1 MRKKLERMRTLLLP
15 LSNNLKNIPDYR
27 HTDFGLI
34 VSTTI
39 LGIVVGFAIYLF
51 HAGVSLSE
59 SFFNRFFTAAE
70 SNPLSFLRFLF
81 FPLITAF
88 GGLLVGIANQM
99 FFRGVREDNLASVH
113 HAIKEEGGVMSG
125 RVSLKALLTAALSI
139 GSGGGAGREAPTVVL
154 GASIGSTLG
163 RLLRLKPDQ
172 LRTLCGAGTAAAIS
186 GIFNAPLAG
195 VVFAIEAV
203 VGSLTV
209 KSFIPLVIS
218 SVMATATSRLFLG
231 DRPILI
237 TPGLLTITLE
247 DYAFLAVAG
256 MASGGVAIYFLKVYS
271 WAFRNVNMTLMPV
284 APYLRPA
291 IGGLGAGFLVALLP
305 TMLETTYEP
314 VNLAILGRGALLIAV
329 LTVLLK
335 PLSTAL
341 TLGSGGAGGTFAP
354 ALKVGAM
361 FGFAFGYVLQ
371 MMFPGTSPGLYALV
385 CCAAVLAGCYR
396 MPLAG
401 GLLIFEISR
410 NYGLILPL
418 MFASVFATFIVH
430 RSGVSTFNPSISDSS
445 R

>member
-1 MRKKLERMRTLLLP
+1 MRKQLERMRTLLSP
-15 LSNNLKNIPDYR
+15 LSAALKNIPDYR

-34 VSTTI
+34 ASTTV
-39 LGIVVGFAIYLF
+39 LGIAVGFAIYVF

-59 SFFNRFFTAAE
+59 SFFNRFFNAAE

-88 GGLLVGIANQM
+88 GGLLVGIVNQM
-99 FFRGVREDNLASVH
+99 LFSGMQEDNLAAVH
-113 HAIKEEGGVMSG
+113 KAIKEEGGIMKW
-125 RVSLKALLTAALSI
+125 RVSLRAILTAALSI

-172 LRTLCGAGTAAAIS
+172 LRVLCGAGTAAAIS

-203 VGSLTV
+203 VGHLTV
-209 KSFIPLVIS
+209 QSFIPLVIS

-256 MASGGVAIYFLKVYS
+256 MMSGGVAIYFLKVYS
-271 WAFRNVNMTLMPV
+271 WGFGKVHMTLKSV

-291 IGGLGAGFLVALLP
+291 IGGLGAGFLIALLP

-314 VNLAILGRGALLIAV
+314 VNLAILGRGTLLIAV

-335 PLSTAL
+335 PLSAAL

-354 ALKVGAM
+354 ALKAGAM

-371 MMFPGTSPGLYALV
+371 LVFPETSPGLYALV

-430 RSGVSTFNPSISDSS
+430 RSGIATFNPSVSDSS

>member
-1 MRKKLERMRTLLLP
+1 MRKKIDRMRAR
-15 LSNNLKNIPDYR
+15 LSPFSTSLKNIPDYR

-34 VSTTI
+34 VSTTV
-39 LGIVVGFAIYLF
+39 LGMVVGLAIYIF

-59 SFFNRFFTAAE
+59 SFFSRFFVAAE

-88 GGLLVGIANQM
+88 GGLIVGIVNEM
-99 FFRGVREDNLASVH
+99 LFKGMREDNLASVH
-113 HAIKEEGGVMSG
+113 KAINEEGGVMSV
-125 RVSLKALLTAALSI
+125 RVSLRAILTAALSI

-163 RLLRLKPDQ
+163 RIFRLKPDQ
-172 LRTLCGAGTAAAIS
+172 LRVLCGAGAAAAIS

-203 VGSLTV
+203 VGKLTV
-209 KSFIPLVIS
+209 QSFIPLVIS

-237 TPGLLTITLE
+237 TPGLLSITLE

-271 WAFRNVNMTLMPV
+271 WGFKKVNMTLKPV
-284 APYLRPA
+284 TPYLRPA

-314 VNLAILGRGALLIAV
+314 VNLAILGRGALLVAV

-354 ALKVGAM
+354 SLKVGAM

-371 MMFPGTSPGLYALV
+371 MVFPGTSPGLYALV
-385 CCAAVLAGCYR
+385 CCSAVLAGCYR

-430 RSGVSTFNPSISDSS
+430 RSGIRTFNPSVTDTS

>member
-1 MRKKLERMRTLLLP
+1 MPKRLQRMRALFAP
-15 LSNNLKNIPDYR
+15 LAASLKNIPDYR

-34 VSTTI
+34 ASTTV
-39 LGIVVGFAIYLF
+39 LGIVVGLAIYIF
-51 HAGVSLSE
+51 HAGLSLSE
-59 SFFNRFFTAAE
+59 SFFSRFFVAAE

-99 FFRGVREDNLASVH
+99 LFQGVQADNLASVH
-113 HAIKEEGGVMSG
+113 HAIKEEGGVMSE
-125 RVSLKALLTAALSI
+125 RVSLRAILTAALSI

-172 LRTLCGAGTAAAIS
+172 LRVLCGAGTAAAIS

-203 VGSLTV
+203 VGHLTV
-209 KSFIPLVIS
+209 QSFIPLVIS

-237 TPGLLTITLE
+237 TPGLLHITLE

-256 MASGGVAIYFLKVYS
+256 MASGGVAIYFLRVYS
-271 WAFRNVNMTLMPV
+271 WGFKKVTMTLKPV

-291 IGGLGAGFLVALLP
+291 IGGLGAGFMVALLP

-314 VNLAILGRGALLIAV
+314 VNLAILGRGALLVAV
-329 LTVLLK
+329 LTVFLK

-371 MMFPGTSPGLYALV
+371 LVFPGTSPGLYALV

-430 RSGVSTFNPSISDSS
+430 RSGIRTFNPSVSDSS

>member
-1 MRKKLERMRTLLLP
+1 MPNQLQKIRKFLSP
-15 LSNNLKNIPDYR
+15 LSASLKSIPNYR

-39 LGIVVGFAIYLF
+39 LGIIVGLAIYIF

-59 SFFNRFFTAAE
+59 SFFSRFFVAAE

-88 GGLLVGIANQM
+88 GGLLVGIINQM
-99 FFRGVREDNLASVH
+99 FFKSMREDNLASVH
-113 HAIKEEGGVMSG
+113 HAIKEEGGVMSE
-125 RVSLKALLTAALSI
+125 RVSLRAIVTAALSI

-163 RLLRLKPDQ
+163 RILRLKPDQ
-172 LRTLCGAGTAAAIS
+172 LRLLCGAGSAAAIS

-195 VVFAIEAV
+195 VVFAVEAV
-203 VGSLTV
+203 IGQLTV
-209 KSFIPLVIS
+209 QSFIPLVIS

-237 TPGLLTITLE
+237 TPGLINITLE

-271 WAFRNVNMTLMPV
+271 WGFRIVNTTLKPV
-284 APYLRPA
+284 TPYLRPA

-314 VNLAILGRGALLIAV
+314 VNLAILGRGALLVAV
-329 LTVLLK
+329 MTVLLK

-371 MMFPGTSPGLYALV
+371 LVFPGTSPGLYALV

-396 MPLAG
+396 MPLTG

-430 RSGVSTFNPSISDSS
+430 RSGIRTFNPSLSGSN

>member
-1 MRKKLERMRTLLLP
+1 MNSFVDRFRAMLRP
-15 LSNNLKNIPDYR
+15 LSTNLKDLPTYR
-27 HTDFGLI
+27 HTEYGLI
-34 VSTTI
+34 LSCAV
-39 LGIVVGFAIYLF
+39 LGIVVGLAVFVF

-59 SFFNRFFTAAE
+59 HFFRRFFVAAE

-88 GGLLVGIANQM
+88 GGLLVGVLNQT
-99 FFRGVREDNLASVH
+99 FFKNIEQENLAAVH
-113 HAIKEEGGVMSG
+113 RAVKEEEGVINE
-125 RVSLKALLTAALSI
+125 RASLKAILAAALSI

-163 RLLRLKPDQ
+163 RILRLKKDQ
-172 LRTLCGAGTAAAIS
+172 LRVLCGAGTAAAIS

-195 VVFAIEAV
+195 VVFAVE
-203 VGSLTV
+203 TV
-209 KSFIPLVIS
+209 IGHLSVQSFIPLVIS

-237 TPGLLTITLE
+237 TPGLVTITLE
-247 DYAFLAVAG
+247 DYAFLALAG
-256 MASGGVAIYFLKVYS
+256 LASGGVAIYFLKVY
-271 WAFRNVNMTLMPV
+271 ARCQRMVQLTLSGV
-284 APYLRPA
+284 APWLRPA

-305 TMLETTYEP
+305 TMLETTYDP
-314 VNLAILGRGALLIAV
+314 VNLAILGRGTLMVAV

-354 ALKVGAM
+354 AMKVGSM

-371 MMFPGTSPGLYALV
+371 YFIPGTSPGVYALV
-385 CCAAVLAGCYR
+385 CCGAVLAGTYR

-401 GLLIFEISR
+401 GLLLFEISR

-418 MFASVFATFIVH
+418 MFVSVFATFLVH
-430 RSGVSTFNPSISDSS
+430 RSGIKTFNPSVSQ
-445 R
+445 

>member
-1 MRKKLERMRTLLLP
+1 MNSRIDRIRKALQPVSTGLKRLP
-15 LSNNLKNIPDYR
+15 RYR
-27 HTDFGLI
+27 HTEYGLI
-34 VSTTI
+34 LSCAL
-39 LGIVVGFAIYLF
+39 LGMTVGFAVYIF

-59 SFFNRFFTAAE
+59 SFFHRFFVAAE
-70 SNPLSFLRFLF
+70 SNPLSILRFLF

-88 GGLLVGIANQM
+88 GGLLVGILNQTV
-99 FFRGVREDNLASVH
+99 FKGIGQENLAAVH
-113 HAIKEEGGVMSG
+113 RAVKEEEGVIHERASA
-125 RVSLKALLTAALSI
+125 KAILAAALSI

-163 RLLRLKPDQ
+163 RILRLKSDQ
-172 LRTLCGAGTAAAIS
+172 LRVLCGAGTAAAIS

-195 VVFAIEAV
+195 VLFAVE
-203 VGSLTV
+203 TV
-209 KSFIPLVIS
+209 IGGLSVQSFIPLVIS

-237 TPGLLTITLE
+237 TPGLVTITLE
-247 DYAFLAVAG
+247 DYAFLALAG
-256 MASGGVAIYFLKVYS
+256 LASGGVAIYFLKAYAWSV
-271 WAFRNVNMTLMPV
+271 RRVQLTLSGV

-314 VNLAILGRGALLIAV
+314 VNLAILGSGTLVVAV
-329 LTVLLK
+329 MTVLLK

-354 ALKVGAM
+354 AMKVGAM

-371 MMFPGTSPGLYALV
+371 YFIPGTSPGVYALV
-385 CCAAVLAGCYR
+385 CCGAVLAGTYR

-401 GLLIFEISR
+401 GLLLFEISR

-418 MFASVFATFIVH
+418 MFVSVFATFLVH
-430 RSGVSTFNPSISDSS
+430 RSGIRTFNPSVS

>member
-1 MRKKLERMRTLLLP
+1 MNSFVDRVRALLRP
-15 LSNNLKNIPDYR
+15 LSTNLKELPHYR
-27 HTDFGLI
+27 HTEYGLI
-34 VSTTI
+34 ISCAV
-39 LGIVVGFAIYLF
+39 LGIVVGLAVFVF

-59 SFFNRFFTAAE
+59 SFFHRFFVAAE

-88 GGLLVGIANQM
+88 GGLLVGVLNQT
-99 FFRGVREDNLASVH
+99 FFKNIEQENLAAVH
-113 HAIKEEGGVMSG
+113 RAVKEEEGVINE
-125 RVSLKALLTAALSI
+125 RASLKAILAAALSI

-163 RLLRLKPDQ
+163 RILRLKKDQ
-172 LRTLCGAGTAAAIS
+172 LRVLCGAGTAAAIS

-195 VVFAIEAV
+195 VVFAIE
-203 VGSLTV
+203 TV
-209 KSFIPLVIS
+209 IGHLSVQSFIPLVIS

-237 TPGLLTITLE
+237 TPGLVTITLE
-247 DYAFLAVAG
+247 DYAFLALAG
-256 MASGGVAIYFLKVYS
+256 LASGGVAIYFLKAYAWCQRRVQL
-271 WAFRNVNMTLMPV
+271 TLSGV

-305 TMLETTYEP
+305 TMLETTYDP
-314 VNLAILGRGALLIAV
+314 VNLAILGRGTLVIAV

-354 ALKVGAM
+354 AMKVGAM

-371 MMFPGTSPGLYALV
+371 YFIPGTSPGVYALV
-385 CCAAVLAGCYR
+385 CCGAVLAGTYR

-401 GLLIFEISR
+401 GLLLFEISR

-418 MFASVFATFIVH
+418 MFVSVFATFLVH
-430 RSGVSTFNPSISDSS
+430 RSGIKTFNPSVS

>member
-1 MRKKLERMRTLLLP
+1 MPDSAFSEWRRKLTPLAHSLRGLP
-15 LSNNLKNIPDYR
+15 EYR

-34 VSTTI
+34 ISATI
-39 LGIVVGFAIYLF
+39 LGIVVGLAIYVF

-59 SFFNRFFTAAE
+59 SFFNRFFIAAD

-88 GGLLVGIANQM
+88 GGLLVGIMNQM
-99 FFRGVREDNLASVH
+99 LFQGLAPENLVTVH
-113 HAIKEEGGVMSG
+113 RAIKGEGGGLSARMAVKSI
-125 RVSLKALLTAALSI
+125 LAAALSI

-163 RLLRLKPDQ
+163 RILRLRKDRLQ
-172 LRTLCGAGTAAAIS
+172 VLCGAGTAAAIS

-195 VVFAIEAV
+195 VVFAVEAV
-203 VGSLTV
+203 FGQLSVQ
-209 KSFIPLVIS
+209 SFIPLVIS

-231 DRPILI
+231 NRPILI
-237 TPGLLTITLE
+237 TPEQVSVSLE
-247 DYAFLAVAG
+247 DYAFLALAG
-256 MASGGVAIYFLKVYS
+256 MASGGVAVYFLRTFNWGARIV
-271 WAFRNVNMTLMPV
+271 RNRVQR
-284 APYLRPA
+284 APLYLRPA
-291 IGGLGAGFLVALLP
+291 IGGLGAGLLVAVLP

-314 VNLAILGRGALLIAV
+314 VNFAILGQGTLLVAV
-329 LTVLLK
+329 LTVILK
-335 PLSTAL
+335 PFSAAF

-361 FGFAFGYVLQ
+361 FGFAFGLVLQ
-371 MMFPGTSPGLYALV
+371 SVVPGTTPGLYALV
-385 CCAAVLAGCYR
+385 CSAAVLAACYR
-396 MPLAG
+396 MPLAA

-430 RSGVSTFNPSISDSS
+430 RTGIATFNPSASK
-445 R
+445 